1 MAERNGAASGAGL
14 PFPAYPHE
22 VLGVV
27 LSVRDGRLS
36 VLLWQRTRPPDE
48 HRWALPGGGVLP
60 TQRLR
65 EAISTHLAAKVDVRN
80 ISWLEQVATHSKVDR
95 DPRARVL
102 ATGYL
107 ALVPVDVTP
116 ELPDDTAWFDVAD
129 LPPTAFDHHFFI
141 EAAVERLRAKL
152 SYTNIGFGL
161 APVEFTVHT
170 LRMIVSAALGYEV
183 SATNLNRVMT
193 RRQMIEP
200 TGTTTS
206 SSSHG
211 GRPAGVYRFTARTLT
226 VTDPFAVLRPPR
238 AVPRPDAT
246 TPEQAGPS

>member
-1 MAERNGAASGAGL
+1 MAEGNDADAGAAS

-27 LSVRDGRLS
+27 LSVRDDRLS
-36 VLLWQRTRPPDE
+36 VLLWQRTRPPDAG
-48 HRWALPGGGVLP
+48 RWALPGGGVQP
-60 TQRLR
+60 TERLR
-65 EAISTHLAAKVDVRN
+65 EAISTHLAAKVDVRD
-80 ISWLEQVATHSKVDR
+80 IAWLEQVATHSRVDR

-116 ELPDDTAWFDVAD
+116 ELPGDTAWFDVDD
-129 LPPTAFDHHFFI
+129 LPETAFDHHYFI
-141 EAAVERLRAKL
+141 GAAVERLRAKL

-161 APVEFTVHT
+161 APGEFTVHR
-170 LRMIVSAALGYEV
+170 LRTIVSAALGYEV

-193 RRQMIEP
+193 RRHMIEP
-200 TGTTTS
+200 TGATVS

-211 GRPAGVYRFTARTLT
+211 GRPAAVYRFTARTLT
-226 VTDPFAVLRPPR
+226 VTDPFAVLRPPKSGSGSG
-238 AVPRPDAT
+238 
-246 TPEQAGPS
+246 AGAGRIREG

>member
-1 MAERNGAASGAGL
+1 MADANDAGRTEL
-14 PFPAYPHE
+14 PFAAYPHE

-27 LSVRDGRLS
+27 LSVRADRLS
-36 VLLWQRTRPPDE
+36 VLLWQRRRPPACE
-48 HRWALPGGGVLP
+48 RWALPGGGVQA

-65 EAISTHLAAKVDVRN
+65 DAISTHLAAKVDVRS
-80 ISWLEQVATHSKVDR
+80 IAWLEQVATHSQVDR

-107 ALVPVDVTP
+107 ALVPADVTP
-116 ELPDDTAWFDVAD
+116 GLPDDTAWFDVDD
-129 LPPTAFDHHFFI
+129 LPPTAFDHRFFI

-161 APVEFTVHT
+161 APREFTVHT
-170 LRMIVSAALGYEV
+170 LRSIVSAALGYPV
-183 SATNLNRVMT
+183 SATNLNRVMM
-193 RRQMIEP
+193 RRRIIEP
-200 TGTTTS
+200 TGATTS

-211 GRPAGVYRFTARTLT
+211 GRPAAVYRFTSQTLT

-238 AVPRPDAT
+238 ALSGRTGGDST
-246 TPEQAGPS
+246 

>member
-1 MAERNGAASGAGL
+1 MATRNRSGAEVDP

-22 VLGVV
+22 VLAVV
-27 LSVRDGRLS
+27 LSVRDDRLS
-36 VLLWQRTRPPDE
+36 VLLWQRTLAPDE
-48 HRWALPGGGVLP
+48 GRWALPGGGVQP

-65 EAISTHLAAKVDVRN
+65 EAISTHLAAKVDVRD
-80 ISWLEQVATHSKVDR
+80 IAWLEQVATHSRVDR
-95 DPRARVL
+95 DPRGRVL

-116 ELPDDTAWFDVAD
+116 ALPGDTRWFDVD
-129 LPPTAFDHHFFI
+129 ELPPTAFDHSFFI

-161 APVEFTVHT
+161 APLEFTVHA
-170 LRMIVSAALGYEV
+170 LRTIVSAALGYEV

-193 RRQMIEP
+193 RRHMIEP
-200 TGTTTS
+200 TGTVTS
-206 SSSHG
+206 SSSQG
-211 GRPAGVYRFTARTLT
+211 GRPAAVYRFTSRTLT

-238 AVPRPDAT
+238 RAEPSGGGRPET
-246 TPEQAGPS
+246 L

>member
-1 MAERNGAASGAGL
+1 MAEQNNEARAGTAV

-27 LSVRDGRLS
+27 LSVRADRLS
-36 VLLWQRTRPPDE
+36 VLLWQRTRPPEED
-48 HRWALPGGGVLP
+48 RWALPGGGVESA
-60 TQRLR
+60 QRLR
-65 EAISTHLAAKVDVRN
+65 EAISTHLAAKVDVRD
-80 ISWLEQVATHSKVDR
+80 IAWLEQVATHSKVDR

-116 ELPDDTAWFDVAD
+116 ALPSDTAWFDVDD
-129 LPPTAFDHHFFI
+129 LPPSAFDHRYFI
-141 EAAVERLRAKL
+141 EAAVDRLRAKL

-161 APVEFTVHT
+161 APLEFTVHA
-170 LRMIVSAALGYEV
+170 LRTIVSAALGYQV

-193 RRQMIEP
+193 RRHMIEP
-200 TGTTTS
+200 TGATTS

-211 GRPAGVYRFTARTLT
+211 GRPAAVYRFTSRTLT

-238 AVPRPDAT
+238 ST
-246 TPEQAGPS
+246 AGSNG

>member
-1 MAERNGAASGAGL
+1 MAEQNAARVGIAT

-27 LSVRDGRLS
+27 LSVRADRLS
-36 VLLWQRTRPPDE
+36 VLLWQRTRPPEKD
-48 HRWALPGGGVLP
+48 RWALPGGGVEP
-60 TQRLR
+60 TRRLR
-65 EAISTHLAAKVDVRN
+65 EAISTHLAAKVDVRD
-80 ISWLEQVATHSKVDR
+80 IAWLEQVATHSKVDR

-116 ELPDDTAWFDVAD
+116 ALPEDTAWFDVDD
-129 LPPTAFDHHFFI
+129 LPDTAFDHRFFI
-141 EAAVERLRAKL
+141 EAAVDRLRAKL

-161 APVEFTVHT
+161 APHEFTVHT
-170 LRMIVSAALGYEV
+170 LRAIVSAALGYEV

-193 RRQMIEP
+193 RRHMIEP
-200 TGTTTS
+200 TGATTA

-211 GRPAGVYRFTARTLT
+211 GRPAAVYRFTARTLT
-226 VTDPFAVLRPPR
+226 VTDPFAVLRPPK
-238 AVPRPDAT
+238 T
-246 TPEQAGPS
+246 TSGPPG

>member
-1 MAERNGAASGAGL
+1 MSDGNDTDAGWVA

-27 LSVRDGRLS
+27 LSVRGERLS
-36 VLLWQRTRPPDE
+36 VLLWQRTRPPE
-48 HRWALPGGGVLP
+48 EQRWALPGGGVEA

-65 EAISTHLAAKVDVRN
+65 EAISTHLAAKVDVRD
-80 ISWLEQVATHSKVDR
+80 IAWLEQVATHSRVDR

-116 ELPDDTAWFDVAD
+116 ALPEDTAWFDVED
-129 LPPTAFDHHFFI
+129 LPTTAFDHRYFI

-161 APVEFTVHT
+161 APREFTVHT

-183 SATNLNRVMT
+183 SATNLNRVMM
-193 RRQMIEP
+193 RRHMIEP
-200 TGTTTS
+200 TGAMTS

-226 VTDPFAVLRPPR
+226 VTDPFAVLRPPKS
-238 AVPRPDAT
+238 
-246 TPEQAGPS
+246 TPPPGTVSGANQG

>member
-1 MAERNGAASGAGL
+1 MEEGNAGGQPVYA

-27 LSVRDGRLS
+27 LSVREDRLS
-36 VLLWQRTRPPDE
+36 VMLWQRTQPPE
-48 HRWALPGGGVLP
+48 HGRWALPGGGVGA

-65 EAISTHLAAKVDVRN
+65 DAISAHLAAKVDVGD
-80 ISWLEQVATHSKVDR
+80 IAWLEQVATHSRVDR

-116 ELPDDTAWFDVAD
+116 ALPPDTAWFDVDD
-129 LPPTAFDHHFFI
+129 LPATAFDHRFFV

-161 APVEFTVHT
+161 APREFTVHT
-170 LRMIVSAALGYEV
+170 LRSIVSAALGYEV
-183 SATNLNRVMT
+183 SATNLNRVMM
-193 RRQMIEP
+193 RRRMIET
-200 TGTTTS
+200 TGATS
-206 SSSHG
+206 SSSSIG
-211 GRPAGVYRFTARTLT
+211 GRPAAVYRFTSLTLT

-238 AVPRPDAT
+238 T
-246 TPEQAGPS
+246 TSQTHVGD

>member
-1 MAERNGAASGAGL
+1 
-14 PFPAYPHE
+14 

-27 LSVRDGRLS
+27 LSVRADRLS
-36 VLLWQRTRPPDE
+36 VLLWRRTRPPEED
-48 HRWALPGGGVLP
+48 RWALPGGGVRP

-65 EAISTHLAAKVDVRN
+65 EAISAHLAAKVDVCD
-80 ISWLEQVATHSKVDR
+80 IAWLEQVATHSRVDR

-107 ALVPVDVTP
+107 ALVPVDVIPALP
-116 ELPDDTAWFDVAD
+116 EDTAWFDVED
-129 LPPTAFDHHFFI
+129 LPPTAFDHRFFI

-161 APVEFTVHT
+161 APREFTVHT
-170 LRMIVSAALGYEV
+170 LRTIVSAALGYEV

-200 TGTTTS
+200 TGATTS

-211 GRPAGVYRFTARTLT
+211 GRPAAVYRFTASTLT
-226 VTDPFAVLRPPR
+226 VTDPFAVLRPPKST
-238 AVPRPDAT
+238 AT
-246 TPEQAGPS
+246 TPGR

>member
-1 MAERNGAASGAGL
+1 MAERNAADAGGEA

-22 VLGVV
+22 VLAVV
-27 LSVRDGRLS
+27 LSVRDDRLS
-36 VLLWQRTRPPDE
+36 VLLWQRTRPPELD
-48 HRWALPGGGVLP
+48 RWALPGGGVQP

-65 EAISTHLAAKVDVRN
+65 EAISTHLAAKVDVCD
-80 ISWLEQVATHSKVDR
+80 IAWLEQVATHSRVDR

-116 ELPDDTAWFDVAD
+116 ALPRDTAWFDVD
-129 LPPTAFDHHFFI
+129 SLPDTAFDHHYFI

-161 APVEFTVHT
+161 APQEFTVHR
-170 LRMIVSAALGYEV
+170 LRTIVSAALGYEV

-193 RRQMIEP
+193 RRNMIEP
-200 TGTTTS
+200 TGATTS

-211 GRPAGVYRFTARTLT
+211 GRPAAVYRFTSRTLT

-238 AVPRPDAT
+238 ST
-246 TPEQAGPS
+246 TGSGG